1 MPSQSSASFFL
12 ILLLLATDISNAPG
26 VKEQSEL
33 LLLVAQTQIHI
44 PSSRVV
50 GYYSLVCLAAAFSSV
65 ISPKVQR
72 LLGWSTIRML
82 AVLLLMGVVIPL
94 DAALGAVLPIG
105 GLRKE
110 WEWVAMKV
118 FFGLVS
124 QVIFC
129 FSGTASIRLHLW

>member
-1 MPSQSSASFFL
+1 
-12 ILLLLATDISNAPG
+12 
-26 VKEQSEL
+26 
-33 LLLVAQTQIHI
+33 
-44 PSSRVV
+44 
-50 GYYSLVCLAAAFSSV
+50 
-65 ISPKVQR
+65 
-72 LLGWSTIRML
+72 ML

-110 WEWVAMKV
+110 WEWEWVAMKV

-124 QVIFC
+124 QVIFY